1 MNGGVLKPDMSK
13 DFKDE
18 LGPPGLTTSVR
29 ILHYLWV
36 WLMLKHQKS

>member
-1 MNGGVLKPDMSK
+1 MNGGVLKTDMSK

-29 ILHYLWV
+29 TSALPLGV
-36 WLMLKHQKS
+36 ADA